1 MKVKLSDGSSKPG
14 GGGGGGTLN
23 VEVIGTLIGNIFG
36 KP

>member
-1 MKVKLSDGSSKPG
+1 MKVKLSDGSSKP

-23 VEVIGTLIGNIFG
+23 VEVIGTLIGNFFG